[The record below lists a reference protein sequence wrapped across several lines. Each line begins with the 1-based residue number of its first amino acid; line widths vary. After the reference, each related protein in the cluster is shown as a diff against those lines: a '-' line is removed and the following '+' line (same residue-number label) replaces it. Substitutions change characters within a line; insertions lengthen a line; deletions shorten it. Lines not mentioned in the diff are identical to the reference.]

1 MRVVLDSNI
10 IIAAFASRGLCSSL
24 FELCIEKHEVI
35 ISQQILQE
43 VSKNLEKKF
52 KMPEKSINEVV
63 AYLVEFCT
71 LLNCEMLAEN
81 VCRDRDDD
89 GIIGL
94 AFQNAVKYIITG
106 DKDLLVLEKNKI
118 VRIITPREFWALSK
132 KSGNI

>member
-1 MRVVLDSNI
+1 MRVVLDSSI

-35 ISQQILQE
+35 ISGQILRE
-43 VSKNLEKKF
+43 VSKNLEKLR
-52 KMPEKSINEVV
+52 MPRKSINEVV

-71 LLNCEMLAEN
+71 LLNCEKLAEN

>member
-1 MRVVLDSNI
+1 
-10 IIAAFASRGLCSSL
+10 
-24 FELCIEKHEVI
+24 
-35 ISQQILQE
+35 ILRE

-52 KMPEKSINEVV
+52 RIPRKSINEVV
-63 AYLVEFCT
+63 AYLSEFCT
-71 LLNCEMLAEN
+71 ILNCEKLPEN

-89 GIIGL
+89 GIISL

-106 DKDLLVLEKNKI
+106 DKDLLVLEKYKM